1 MRKGRR
7 EDGHI
12 QCPVAPG
19 FGGRVQQLPPIT
31 AKAEKRQK
39 FPLFFSDVYLL
50 ICQELFSVNS
60 EKLLKNQSK
69 AKPAV
74 HNNHYAHL
82 HSFHILL
89 PAESSCFPSPFQL
102 RNQREGYRGK
112 IIVYSN
118 GFDKTHT
125 HRRTHTRTRVRA
137 YTHCGI

>member
-1 MRKGRR
+1 MLKKMLSEERSKGRWTYSVSSGPR
-7 EDGHI
+7 LRGKG
-12 QCPVAPG
+12 AAAAT
-19 FGGRVQQLPPIT
+19 IT

-82 HSFHILL
+82 HSFHTLL
-89 PAESSCFPSPFQL
+89 PASHPASPPLFNL
-102 RNQREGYRGK
+102 GIRERVIGGK
-112 IIVYSN
+112 
-118 GFDKTHT
+118 
-125 HRRTHTRTRVRA
+125 
-137 YTHCGI
+137 